1 MIVAFNYVFS
11 KEESPIIQEE
21 NNISFLRLGLG
32 LNLYFGGQ
40 KAKDKLLE
48 DVDTVIK
55 SNTIK

>member
-1 MIVAFNYVFS
+1 M